1 MEKEL
6 QELLNLEFLNEDAR
20 TSLQE
25 ALVRKVEEAK
35 KQARDEIELTLREEY
50 SRRYAETKAELID
63 ATDKMVTETVG
74 KFLEESSKE
83 KKAIVEEKQ
92 KLSKAI
98 REARAD
104 YKAKLESHKKMLES
118 FILNTLKK
126 EVSELAEDHRDVAIQ
141 KVKLQKKINESQ
153 KVYEAKLIQHLTMM
167 NEAVARKL
175 KSELTELSED
185 HKEIVASKIRLQEAI
200 EESKIV
206 SQEKLKE
213 QAETMKT
220 FVMKQLKEEMTKLR
234 DERKTLHEKQVE
246 TVKTLR
252 DHRLSLNETY
262 KARIGK
268 LEGFIV
274 EQVTKELTELEKDR
288 QDLAE
293 ARVRIASESKAK
305 LLETQRDLITRAS
318 KIFESKIETQLRKE
332 FTEMREDIMEA
343 RKNNFGRKLFEQYA
357 TEFMVSF
364 YSESKEIKKLN
375 EALASQAA
383 KLNEAQS
390 KVGEQQKFVEA
401 ANRKVKLAEEKATRV
416 VEMNRLMA
424 PLDKSKRK
432 VMEGLLESNKTEGLS
447 EAFNRFLPHVINGS
461 SKSSSAPTPATRS
474 VNVLNENKPVM
485 EKKTVI
491 EVTGNKTNK
500 LSESVKAD
508 EVNSTDKADI
518 LNLRRLAG
526 LVD

>member
-1 MEKEL
+1 
-6 QELLNLEFLNEDAR
+6 
-20 TSLQE
+20 
-25 ALVRKVEEAK
+25 
-35 KQARDEIELTLREEY
+35 
-50 SRRYAETKAELID
+50 
-63 ATDKMVTETVG
+63 
-74 KFLEESSKE
+74 
-83 KKAIVEEKQ
+83 
-92 KLSKAI
+92 
-98 REARAD
+98 
-104 YKAKLESHKKMLES
+104 
-118 FILNTLKK
+118 
-126 EVSELAEDHRDVAIQ
+126 
-141 KVKLQKKINESQ
+141 
-153 KVYEAKLIQHLTMM
+153 
-167 NEAVARKL
+167 
-175 KSELTELSED
+175 
-185 HKEIVASKIRLQEAI
+185 
-200 EESKIV
+200 
-206 SQEKLKE
+206 
-213 QAETMKT
+213 
-220 FVMKQLKEEMTKLR
+220 
-234 DERKTLHEKQVE
+234 
-246 TVKTLR
+246 
-252 DHRLSLNETY
+252 
-262 KARIGK
+262 
-268 LEGFIV
+268 
-274 EQVTKELTELEKDR
+274 
-288 QDLAE
+288 
-293 ARVRIASESKAK
+293 
-305 LLETQRDLITRAS
+305 
-318 KIFESKIETQLRKE
+318 
-332 FTEMREDIMEA
+332 MEA

-432 VMEGLLESNKTEGLS
+432 VMEGLLESTKTEGLS

-474 VNVLNENKPVM
+474 VNVLNENKPII